1 MKNDEMEREF
11 KNLNIELKS
20 VQEGKNLFIEGYAAV
35 FGNLDSYRDII
46 QLGAFAKTI
55 TGSNGKRI
63 RFCYQHD
70 FDKVIGKIVELREDT
85 NGLYFKAKI
94 SNTTLGKDVAEL
106 VMDEALNE
114 ISIGYRTMLS
124 EYNEVTDER
133 KLMEVELY
141 EISIVTR
148 AANEEA
154 TIQST
159 EVKSEKKAD
168 ELTDDE
174 LIQKKKEIDT
184 EINKRIL
191 NKILNK

>member
-1 MKNDEMEREF
+1 MEREF

-70 FDKVIGKIVELREDT
+70 FDKVIGKIVELKEDT

-159 EVKSEKKAD
+159 EVKSGKKTD